1 MENPDYT
8 SRPPVRRVKCPR
20 CHGVLEEPAGA
31 PVYQCGGCGT
41 TLRAKNRTGSTG
53 DAVRGS
59 PSTSTSAGLPPQSRH
74 LDSTDVASTTKSS
87 TPTSLDATTSRHRA
101 TDTASRHGSG
111 DLVSARRHGSG
122 DAASTSSTPT
132 VTSSRRQGTGT
143 RSQGESGD
151 LVSARRPASGDV
163 ASTSST
169 PTVTSGSRQGIDT
182 TRHRDSGDLVSARR
196 RDSGEVGSTSS
207 RRQDTDTTNR
217 RESGDFV
224 SARRHDS
231 GDVASTSSTPG
242 ATSSRR
248 QGADTTIRGE
258 SGDLVSERN
267 RVSEQVAMI
276 EKRGNDHSAAAAAN
290 QEVFDNSES
299 RRPRNASGAE
309 RSVHFHRENRD
320 AGSELQD
327 NSDTEK
333 RMKRQAES
341 PDAARK
347 KHSGEATV
355 QPQYHHHRQEP
366 AQASAAQ
373 PVRDVL
379 GKEEDGAAA
388 AGKKALSPSRH
399 ELQAE
404 NLAPLRKKILKT
416 VDELKGDLSE
426 LFRKSPEL
434 NPTPRARPLPR
445 VPKQEGYV
453 SRAARAAKHVQV
465 TAPPPPP
472 RGLPSRRYRRCR
484 AEPCYHS
491 VQARSSCHHGCCH
504 HHHGKPE
511 CSSCR
516 GHCCRPRAPAPR
528 KPPPAAAA
536 AKRRPAPRNHCRPV
550 LKGAPFIVCSSCFK
564 LVQVPADFAV
574 ATRTV
579 RKLRCGACSTV
590 LSYSYRDPARKKD
603 DSLADQLSTDG
614 SELHGGGGAAQPA
627 ADPFAPFV
635 DGFGLSSYSTDDEQP
650 LHPSRNTSFDTM
662 DGAARGGVGR
672 LHRLMGYGSASELL
686 RRSPDLYESFSER
699 TTPDVGHYD
708 RKGKGVFVDDKDY
721 DVDDDS
727 DEEERSAARGG
738 SRWRLPVPGM
748 LSKGIPAPGAIRIK

>member
-1 MENPDYT
+1 MENPDT
-8 SRPPVRRVKCPR
+8 SRPPVRRVRCPR

-41 TLRAKNRTGSTG
+41 KLRAKNRTGNTA
-53 DAVRGS
+53 DAVRAS
-59 PSTSTSAGLPPQSRH
+59 PPSTSTSGGLPQSGH
-74 LDSTDVASTTKSS
+74 LDSTGVAS
-87 TPTSLDATTSRHRA
+87 TPTSPDATTSRHRA
-101 TDTASRHGSG
+101 TDTATHHGSG
-111 DLVSARRHGSG
+111 DLVSAGRHGSG
-122 DAASTSSTPT
+122 DVASTSSTPTT

-151 LVSARRPASGDV
+151 LVSARS
-163 ASTSST
+163 
-169 PTVTSGSRQGIDT
+169 
-182 TRHRDSGDLVSARR
+182 
-196 RDSGEVGSTSS
+196 
-207 RRQDTDTTNR
+207 
-217 RESGDFV
+217 
-224 SARRHDS
+224 
-231 GDVASTSSTPG
+231 
-242 ATSSRR
+242 
-248 QGADTTIRGE
+248 
-258 SGDLVSERN
+258 
-267 RVSEQVAMI
+267 RVSEQVALI
-276 EKRGNDHSAAAAAN
+276 EKRGHDHSAAAPAN
-290 QEVFDNSES
+290 QDDFDNSES
-299 RRPRNASGAE
+299 PRPRNASGAE
-309 RSVHFHRENRD
+309 RSVHFPRENRD

-327 NSDTEK
+327 DADTEK

-341 PDAARK
+341 PDASRK
-347 KHSGEATV
+347 KHSGEAEV
-355 QPQYHHHRQEP
+355 QPQYHHHRQQP
-366 AQASAAQ
+366 AQVPAA
-373 PVRDVL
+373 PSKKD
-379 GKEEDGAAA
+379 DDAGAAA
-388 AGKKALSPSRH
+388 VAGEKALSPSRH

-445 VPKQEGYV
+445 LPKQEGYV
-453 SRAARAAKHVQV
+453 SRAARAAKHVQF

-484 AEPCYHS
+484 ADTYYHS
-491 VQARSSCHHGCCH
+491 VQPRSSCHHGCCH
-504 HHHGKPE
+504 HHSKPE

-516 GHCCRPRAPAPR
+516 GHCCRPRAPEPR
-528 KPPPAAAA
+528 KPPPPAA

-579 RKLRCGACSTV
+579 RKLQCGACSTV
-590 LSYSYRDPARKKD
+590 LSYSYRDPACRKKDD
-603 DSLADQLSTDG
+603 DSLADHLSTDG
-614 SELHGGGGAAQPA
+614 SELHLHGGGAAQPG

-635 DGFGLSSYSTDDEQP
+635 DGFGLSSYSTDDQQP

-662 DGAARGGVGR
+662 DGAAPGGVGR

-699 TTPDVGHYD
+699 TTPDVGHHD
-708 RKGKGVFVDDKDY
+708 RKGKGVCVDDKDY

-748 LSKGIPAPGAIRIK
+748 LGKGIPAPGAIRIK